1 MTVGSKIF
9 KSAII
14 ILTAILS
21 VSCIYDEDIHPVN
34 RVILVYLGGDN
45 SLSDE
50 VYEKIE
56 AIRVGWDKENKGK
69 LLIYNDPSGAS
80 PQLIE
85 ICTCHKGNPIKEIIH
100 TYGEENSADSKVF
113 GRVINEVR
121 TIYPAS
127 SVV

>member
-1 MTVGSKIF
+1 MTIGSKIF

-21 VSCIYDEDIHPVN
+21 VSCIYDEDMPPAN
-34 RVILVYLGGDN
+34 RIILVYLGGDN

-56 AIRVGWDKENKGK
+56 AIRLGWNKDNEGK
-69 LLIYNDPSGAS
+69 LLIYSDPSDAS

-85 ICTCHKGNPIKEIIH
+85 ICTCHKSFISE
-100 TYGEENSADSKVF
+100 
-113 GRVINEVR
+113 
-121 TIYPAS
+121 
-127 SVV
+127 

>member
-14 ILTAILS
+14 ILTAILT

-56 AIRVGWDKENKGK
+56 VIRVG
-69 LLIYNDPSGAS
+69 
-80 PQLIE
+80 
-85 ICTCHKGNPIKEIIH
+85 
-100 TYGEENSADSKVF
+100 
-113 GRVINEVR
+113 
-121 TIYPAS
+121 
-127 SVV
+127 